1 MPSGGTWIAQNKV
14 RPGAYINF
22 VSVPKAVG
30 TLGERGTVAIGLPMT
45 WGPRGS
51 IIKVTGE
58 ELLTGGSIPK
68 IGCSAADTEESLI
81 YRVALSGAFPA
92 LLYRT
97 DKAGTRATATIQAES
112 EDVLTLTAN

>member
-68 IGCSAADTEESLI
+68 IGCSATDTEESLI
-81 YRVALSGAFPA
+81 YRVALSPHFCIVRIRQEPRQ
-92 LLYRT
+92 LLPFR
-97 DKAGTRATATIQAES
+97 
-112 EDVLTLTAN
+112 